1 MSMQQ
6 HRTWV
11 AIAVASFSLAWVN
24 APANAQD
31 TAPQAE
37 PVAILKVDAG
47 EVKVSD
53 GGDFLA
59 GATGQPLV
67 EGYRV
72 MLPAEAQARLVYDD
86 QCVVA
91 LKQPG
96 VYVVERE
103 CKKLAALAPT
113 SNTGLVIGGVV
124 AGALLIGAA
133 AGGGGG
139 SDSPPPPVSR

>member
-1 MSMQQ
+1 M
-6 HRTWV
+6 
-11 AIAVASFSLAWVN
+11 
-24 APANAQD
+24 
-31 TAPQAE
+31 
-37 PVAILKVDAG
+37 
-47 EVKVSD
+47 KVSD